1 MCFDAVSPKPAEK
14 IPMPNPV
21 IVLTLV
27 LAGWSTTLFAQD
39 AKTSPKPEN
48 KTTSAKI
55 ATSRE
60 TRDTNKLADI
70 KTLLR
75 GVMAFECEL
84 GSDVF
89 PLVLLENNE
98 DWTMPSAPDLIITEI
113 TGGFAFTQ
121 ENDTLYLGFLK
132 EEKDAW
138 RLTELD
144 DSGITKGR
152 CTGRGE
158 LLADAAEIM
167 APKILKNALQL
178 QDQLK
183 AAETLVEALE
193 KQVATASNAMC
204 ETAEPTQSPPP
215 QKAKCPPAA
224 PSAAI
229 QPPQPNSLSAK
240 FFEFPAILS
249 GNLKGGVKIL
259 DVGIGFLIQDDGSIT
274 RNLETNLAILSEEI
288 IATLNTYTEEEIT
301 GRDAR
306 DALAEDLQFTLN
318 AALTA
323 QTGSGGI
330 DKVHFT
336 YFAVE

>member
-1 MCFDAVSPKPAEK
+1 
-14 IPMPNPV
+14 MPNPV
-21 IVLTLV
+21 IILTVVLSV
-27 LAGWSTTLFAQD
+27 WSAPMFAQD
-39 AKTSPKPEN
+39 PKSSPESEGE
-48 KTTSAKI
+48 TASVKI
-55 ATSRE
+55 AAARE
-60 TRDTNKLADI
+60 DRDTTKLADI

-84 GSDVF
+84 GSKVF

-98 DWTMPSAPDLIITEI
+98 DWTMPSAPDLIITAI

-138 RLTELD
+138 KLTELD

-152 CTGRGE
+152 CSGRGE

-167 APKILKNALQL
+167 APKILKNALKL
-178 QDQLK
+178 QDQLNV
-183 AAETLVEALE
+183 AEKRIAALE
-193 KQVATASNAMC
+193 DQLATTSDGVC
-204 ETAEPTQSPPP
+204 ETTETVRSSPTLKS
-215 QKAKCPPAA
+215 KCLVAA

-229 QPPQPNSLSAK
+229 KQTSVSAK
-240 FFEFPAILS
+240 FFEFSAILTGS
-249 GNLKGGVKIL
+249 LKGGTKML
-259 DVGIGFLIQDDGSIT
+259 NVGIGLLIQDDGKIASNI
-274 RNLETNLAILSEEI
+274 ETHLTVLSEEI
-288 IATLNTYTEEEIT
+288 IATLNSYAEEEIT

-306 DALAEDLQFTLN
+306 DALADDLQVTMN

>member
-1 MCFDAVSPKPAEK
+1 
-14 IPMPNPV
+14 MPNPV

-60 TRDTNKLADI
+60 ARATNKLADI

-113 TGGFAFTQ
+113 IGGFAFTQ

-138 RLTELD
+138 KLTELD
-144 DSGITKGR
+144 NTGITKGR

-183 AAETLVEALE
+183 AAEIRVEALE
-193 KQVATASNAMC
+193 EQVATASSAMC
-204 ETAEPTQSPPP
+204 EAAEPTQSSPPT
-215 QKAKCPPAA
+215 KAKCPPAA
-224 PSAAI
+224 L
-229 QPPQPNSLSAK
+229 QPPQPTSLSAK
-240 FFEFPAILS
+240 FFEFPAVLS
-249 GNLKGGVKIL
+249 GNLKGGIKIL

>member
-1 MCFDAVSPKPAEK
+1 
-14 IPMPNPV
+14 MPNPV
-21 IVLTLV
+21 IILTLV
-27 LAGWSTTLFAQD
+27 LAGWSSALFAQD
-39 AKTSPKPEN
+39 AKTSPKPEK

-55 ATSRE
+55 ATSRDS
-60 TRDTNKLADI
+60 RDTNKLADI

-84 GSDVF
+84 GTDVF

-138 RLTELD
+138 KLTELD

-158 LLADAAEIM
+158 LLADAAKIM

-183 AAETLVEALE
+183 SAETRIEALE

-215 QKAKCPPAA
+215 KKAKCPPAA

-229 QPPQPNSLSAK
+229 QPPQPTSLSAK

-274 RNLETNLAILSEEI
+274 NNLETNLAILSEEI
-288 IATLNTYTEEEIT
+288 ITTLNTYTEEEIT

-318 AALTA
+318 AALAA

>member
-1 MCFDAVSPKPAEK
+1 
-14 IPMPNPV
+14 MPNPV

-27 LAGWSTTLFAQD
+27 LAGWSSTLFAQD
-39 AKTSPKPEN
+39 AETSPKPEN
-48 KTTSAKI
+48 KITSAKI

-60 TRDTNKLADI
+60 ARATNKLADI

-113 TGGFAFTQ
+113 IGGFAFTQ

-138 RLTELD
+138 KLTELD
-144 DSGITKGR
+144 NTGITKGR

-183 AAETLVEALE
+183 AAETRVEALE
-193 KQVATASNAMC
+193 EQVATASSAMC
-204 ETAEPTQSPPP
+204 EAAEPTQSSPPT
-215 QKAKCPPAA
+215 KAKCPPAA
-224 PSAAI
+224 L
-229 QPPQPNSLSAK
+229 QPPQPTSLSAK
-240 FFEFPAILS
+240 FFEFPAVLS
-249 GNLKGGVKIL
+249 GNLKGGIKIL

>member
-1 MCFDAVSPKPAEK
+1 
-14 IPMPNPV
+14 
-21 IVLTLV
+21 
-27 LAGWSTTLFAQD
+27 
-39 AKTSPKPEN
+39 
-48 KTTSAKI
+48 
-55 ATSRE
+55 
-60 TRDTNKLADI
+60 
-70 KTLLR
+70 
-75 GVMAFECEL
+75 MAFECEL

-138 RLTELD
+138 KLTELD
-144 DSGITKGR
+144 NTGITKGR

-183 AAETLVEALE
+183 AAEIRVEALE
-193 KQVATASNAMC
+193 EQVATASSAMC
-204 ETAEPTQSPPP
+204 EAAEPTQSSPPT
-215 QKAKCPPAA
+215 KAKCPPVAL
-224 PSAAI
+224 
-229 QPPQPNSLSAK
+229 QPPQPTSLSAK
-240 FFEFPAILS
+240 FFEFPAVLS
-249 GNLKGGVKIL
+249 GNLKGGIKIL

-288 IATLNTYTEEEIT
+288 IATLNTYTEEEVT

-306 DALAEDLQFTLN
+306 DALAEDLKFTLN
-318 AALTA
+318 AALKA

>member
-1 MCFDAVSPKPAEK
+1 
-14 IPMPNPV
+14 MPNPV

-27 LAGWSTTLFAQD
+27 LAGWSSTLFAQD
-39 AKTSPKPEN
+39 AKTSLKPEN
-48 KTTSAKI
+48 KITSAKI

-60 TRDTNKLADI
+60 ARATNKLADI

-113 TGGFAFTQ
+113 IGGFAFTQ

-138 RLTELD
+138 KLTELD
-144 DSGITKGR
+144 NSGITKGR

-183 AAETLVEALE
+183 AAEIRVEALE
-193 KQVATASNAMC
+193 EQVATASSAMC
-204 ETAEPTQSPPP
+204 EAAEPTQSSPPK
-215 QKAKCPPAA
+215 KAKCPPAA
-224 PSAAI
+224 M
-229 QPPQPNSLSAK
+229 QQPQPTSLSAK
-240 FFEFPAILS
+240 FFEFPAVLS
-249 GNLKGGVKIL
+249 GNLKGGIKIL

>member
-1 MCFDAVSPKPAEK
+1 MCFDAVSPNPAEK

-21 IVLTLV
+21 IILTLV
-27 LAGWSTTLFAQD
+27 LAGWSSALFAQD
-39 AKTSPKPEN
+39 AKTSPKPEK

-55 ATSRE
+55 ATSRDS
-60 TRDTNKLADI
+60 RDTNKLADI

-84 GSDVF
+84 GTDVF

-138 RLTELD
+138 KLTELD

-158 LLADAAEIM
+158 LLADAAKIM

-183 AAETLVEALE
+183 SAETRIEALE

-215 QKAKCPPAA
+215 KKAKCPPAA

-229 QPPQPNSLSAK
+229 QPPQPTSLSAK

-318 AALTA
+318 ATLTE

-330 DKVHFT
+330 EKVHFT

>member
-1 MCFDAVSPKPAEK
+1 
-14 IPMPNPV
+14 MPNPV

-138 RLTELD
+138 KLTELD
-144 DSGITKGR
+144 NTGITKGR

-183 AAETLVEALE
+183 AAETRVEALE
-193 KQVATASNAMC
+193 EQVATASSAMC
-204 ETAEPTQSPPP
+204 EAAEPTQSSPPK
-215 QKAKCPPAA
+215 KAKCPPAA
-224 PSAAI
+224 M
-229 QPPQPNSLSAK
+229 QQPQPTSLSAK
-240 FFEFPAILS
+240 FFEFPAVLS
-249 GNLKGGVKIL
+249 GNLKGGIKIL

-274 RNLETNLAILSEEI
+274 RNLEINLAILSEEI

>member
-27 LAGWSTTLFAQD
+27 LAGWSSTLFAQD
-39 AKTSPKPEN
+39 AKTSLKPEN
-48 KTTSAKI
+48 KITSAKI

-60 TRDTNKLADI
+60 ARDTNKLADI

-113 TGGFAFTQ
+113 IGGFAFTQ

-138 RLTELD
+138 KLTELD
-144 DSGITKGR
+144 NSGITKGR

-183 AAETLVEALE
+183 AAKTRVEVLE
-193 KQVATASNAMC
+193 EQVATASSAMC
-204 ETAEPTQSPPP
+204 EAAEPTQSSPPK
-215 QKAKCPPAA
+215 KAKCPPAA
-224 PSAAI
+224 M
-229 QPPQPNSLSAK
+229 QQPQPTSLSAK
-240 FFEFPAILS
+240 FFEFPAVLS
-249 GNLKGGVKIL
+249 GNLKGGIKIL

-274 RNLETNLAILSEEI
+274 RNLEINLAILSEEI

>member
-1 MCFDAVSPKPAEK
+1 MCFDAVSPNPAEK

-21 IVLTLV
+21 IILTLV
-27 LAGWSTTLFAQD
+27 LAGWSSALFAQD
-39 AKTSPKPEN
+39 AKTSPKPEK

-55 ATSRE
+55 ATSRDS
-60 TRDTNKLADI
+60 RDTNKLADI

-84 GSDVF
+84 GTDVF

-138 RLTELD
+138 KLTELD

-158 LLADAAEIM
+158 LLADAAKIM

-183 AAETLVEALE
+183 SAETRIEALE
-193 KQVATASNAMC
+193 KQVATASNA
-204 ETAEPTQSPPP
+204 
-215 QKAKCPPAA
+215 
-224 PSAAI
+224 
-229 QPPQPNSLSAK
+229 
-240 FFEFPAILS
+240 
-249 GNLKGGVKIL
+249 
-259 DVGIGFLIQDDGSIT
+259 
-274 RNLETNLAILSEEI
+274 
-288 IATLNTYTEEEIT
+288 
-301 GRDAR
+301 
-306 DALAEDLQFTLN
+306 
-318 AALTA
+318 
-323 QTGSGGI
+323 
-330 DKVHFT
+330 
-336 YFAVE
+336 

>member
-1 MCFDAVSPKPAEK
+1 MCFDAVSPNPAEK

-21 IVLTLV
+21 IILTLV
-27 LAGWSTTLFAQD
+27 LAGWSSALFAQD
-39 AKTSPKPEN
+39 AKTSPKPEK

-55 ATSRE
+55 ATSRDS
-60 TRDTNKLADI
+60 RDTNKLADI

-84 GSDVF
+84 GTDVF

-138 RLTELD
+138 KLTELD

-158 LLADAAEIM
+158 LLADAAKIM

-183 AAETLVEALE
+183 SAETRIEALE

-229 QPPQPNSLSAK
+229 QPPQPTSLSAK

-274 RNLETNLAILSEEI
+274 NNLETNLAILSEEI
-288 IATLNTYTEEEIT
+288 ITTLNTYTEEEIT

-318 AALTA
+318 AALAA

>member
-1 MCFDAVSPKPAEK
+1 
-14 IPMPNPV
+14 MPNPV

-27 LAGWSTTLFAQD
+27 LAGWSSTLFAQD
-39 AKTSPKPEN
+39 AETGPKPEN
-48 KTTSAKI
+48 KITSVKI

-60 TRDTNKLADI
+60 ARATNKLADI

-138 RLTELD
+138 KLTELD
-144 DSGITKGR
+144 NTGITKGR

-183 AAETLVEALE
+183 AAEIRVEALE
-193 KQVATASNAMC
+193 EQVATASSAMC
-204 ETAEPTQSPPP
+204 EAAEPTQSSPPK
-215 QKAKCPPAA
+215 KAKCPPAA
-224 PSAAI
+224 M
-229 QPPQPNSLSAK
+229 QQPQPTSLSAK
-240 FFEFPAILS
+240 FFEFPAVLS
-249 GNLKGGVKIL
+249 GNLKGGIKIL

-274 RNLETNLAILSEEI
+274 RNLEINLAILSEEI